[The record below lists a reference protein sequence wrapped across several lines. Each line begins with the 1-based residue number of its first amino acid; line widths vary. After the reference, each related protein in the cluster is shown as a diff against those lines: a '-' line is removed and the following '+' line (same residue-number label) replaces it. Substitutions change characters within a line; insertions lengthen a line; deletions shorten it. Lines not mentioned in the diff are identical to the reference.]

1 MTSKVGFNGFDI
13 KNEILDKKIDC
24 GKFTLQ
30 NGSILIAAITSCT
43 NTSNP
48 FVLIAAGLLA
58 KKAVENGLKVPEYVK
73 TSLSPGSKVV
83 TEYLQKS
90 GLQDSL
96 NQIGFQTVGYGCM
109 TCIGNSGD
117 LKENIKEIVQ

>member
-1 MTSKVGFNGFDI
+1 MIPISDLNSNFLKALISPVGFNGFNVSE
-13 KNEILDKKIDC
+13 KEISKTIEGENFKLK
-24 GKFTLQ
+24 

-58 KKAVENGLKVPEYVK
+58 KKAREFGLTIPPYVK

-83 TEYLQKS
+83 SDYLSNS
-90 GLQDSL
+90 GLD
-96 NQIGFQTVGYGCM
+96 
-109 TCIGNSGD
+109 
-117 LKENIKEIVQ
+117 